1 LQKGIN
7 QQQNDAWTVLQDI
20 LNREGVAR
28 QHLNSYNEFIQR
40 GLQSIIDEIG
50 SIDIETVGTPYK
62 VKFGKVKLKLPRV
75 VEIDGS
81 VSNILP
87 LEARLRNLTY
97 ASPIFV
103 DMTVEEDGIV
113 RESQEQHIGDLPVMV
128 KSDRCLL
135 ATMNPQ
141 QLVEVGEDPKDPGGY
156 FIINGSERVVV
167 GLEDLSPNKIL
178 VDVEKVGGVTNYKAK
193 VYSSIV
199 GYRAKLELTL
209 KQDESISVK
218 LPSSPVDLPLIIVMR
233 ALGLETD
240 KEIAEAV
247 SLKTEIQDR
256 LDVSFEKAVEAKTTK
271 DALMYIGNRVAHGM
285 LDEFRLRR
293 AESVLDW
300 GLLPHLGKTR
310 DDRYDKAIFLGEAVC
325 KLAELRIEFIDP
337 DDKDHYGNKV
347 IKFAGQMIAD
357 LYRTAFRNLVR
368 DMKYQLERT
377 GQRRG
382 LNVVGAAIRP
392 GIITDKL
399 NNAIATGNWGRGKVG
414 VTQLLDRTNYL
425 STLSHLRRIQSPL
438 SRSQPNFEARD
449 LHATHFGRIC
459 PSETPEGSNCGLVKN
474 LALSALISVSVP
486 SAQVVAKLYDLGVK
500 PFKEAEDKIKA
511 DGCRV
516 FVEGRFV
523 GFVKDGQQLAHAF
536 RKLRRDGQIHPH
548 AGIAYFPSVREGG
561 VNRIYISTNSGRVLR
576 PLIICETGKPLLT
589 QEMMKQIEG
598 GQRNWRDLVQMG
610 VVELID
616 ANEEENSLIA
626 IDGKHMSEKA
636 THLEMYPSSI
646 LGIAASVIPYPEH
659 NQSPRNT
666 YESAMAKQSLGFPTP
681 TYPFSTYVR
690 EHLLVHPQPPL
701 VKTKSTS
708 LLSLDERPTGQNAVV
723 AVLSFEGYNIED
735 AIIFN
740 KSAIDRGFARS
751 IFYRLYEAEAKQ
763 YLGGMKDTFE
773 VPRADANI
781 RGYRGEKY
789 YRLLE
794 SDGVVMHE
802 AQVTGGDVIIGRTS
816 PPRFMEEYKEFE
828 IKGPYR
834 RDTSIGV
841 RASENGVV
849 DAVFITENE
858 EGGKMFKVRV
868 RDMRIPEI
876 GDKFASR
883 HGQKGVI
890 GLVVNQED
898 MPYTEDGLV
907 PDVIINPHAFPSRMT
922 AGQFIESLAGKVAA
936 LRGKPVDGT
945 AFTGEQAD
953 SLEETLKENG
963 YAPTGREV
971 MYDGRTGKKFAADI
985 YIGLVFYQKLH
996 HMVADKIH
1004 ARARGQ
1010 VQMLTKQPTEGRA
1023 RGGGLRFGE
1032 MERDCLIAYGA
1043 SMVLK
1048 DRLLDEADRTE
1059 VHVCEKCGLI
1069 AYFDAKQR
1077 KYVCRVDGD
1086 TARISTVVIAYAFK
1100 LLLQEMMSLNIAPR
1114 LLLRDKV

>member
-1 LQKGIN
+1 MQRA
-7 QQQNDAWTVLQDI
+7 QQQYEAWAVLQDI
-20 LNREGVAR
+20 LTREGVAR

-40 GLQSIIDEIG
+40 GLQSIVDEIG

-103 DMTVEEDGIV
+103 DMTVEEEGIV

-128 KSDRCLL
+128 KSDRCML

-141 QLVEVGEDPKDPGGY
+141 QLVEVGEDPRDPGGY
-156 FIINGSERVVV
+156 FIINGSERVIV

-178 VDVEKVGGVTNYKAK
+178 VDLDRVGGVTTFKAK

-199 GYRAKLELTL
+199 GYRAKLEVTL
-209 KQDESISVK
+209 KQDESIVVK
-218 LPSSPVDLPLIIVMR
+218 LPSSPVDLPLVIVLR

-240 KEIAEAV
+240 KEIADVV
-247 SLKTEIQDR
+247 SLKPEIQDK
-256 LDVSFEKAVEAKTTK
+256 LEVSFEKSAEAKGPK

-300 GLLPHLGKTR
+300 GLLPHLGKTK

-325 KLAELRIEFIDP
+325 KLIELRLNLIEP

-357 LYRTAFRNLVR
+357 LFRTAFRNLAR

-459 PSETPEGSNCGLVKN
+459 PNETPEGSNCGLVKN

-500 PFKEAEDKIKA
+500 PFKEAEDKLKT

-523 GFVKDGQQLAHAF
+523 GFIKDGEALARSF
-536 RKLRRDGQIHPH
+536 RKLRREGQIHPH
-548 AGIAYFPSVREGG
+548 ASIAYFGSAHEEGTRR
-561 VNRIYISTNSGRVLR
+561 VYISTNAGRVLR
-576 PLIICETGKPLLT
+576 PLIVCEIGKPLLT
-589 QEMMKQIEG
+589 FDMIKRVET
-598 GQRNWRDLVQMG
+598 GQLNWRDVVQMG
-610 VVELID
+610 VLELLD
-616 ANEEENSLIA
+616 ANEEENTLIA
-626 IDGKHMSEKA
+626 IDFKHLTEKH

-646 LGIAASVIPYPEH
+646 LGIAASIIPYPEH

-666 YESAMAKQSLGFPTP
+666 YESAMAKQSLGFATP
-681 TYPFSTYVR
+681 TFPYSTYVR
-690 EHLLVHPQPPL
+690 EHLLVYPQPPM
-701 VKTKSTS
+701 VKTRSSS
-708 LLSLDERPTGQNAVV
+708 LLNLDERPTGQNCVV

-740 KSAIDRGFARS
+740 KSAIDRGLGRS
-751 IFYRLYEAEAKQ
+751 FFFRLYEAEAKQ
-763 YLGGMKDTFE
+763 YLGGMKDSFE

-794 SDGVVMHE
+794 SDGIVMHE
-802 AQVTGGDVIIGRTS
+802 AQVGGGDVIIGRTS

-834 RDTSIGV
+834 RDTSLGV
-841 RASENGVV
+841 RASESGVV
-849 DAVFITENE
+849 DSVFLTENE
-858 EGGKMFKVRV
+858 EGGKMYKVRI

-922 AGQFIESLAGKVAA
+922 AGQFIESIAGKAA
-936 LRGKPVDGT
+936 AIRGKPVDGT
-945 AFTGEQAD
+945 AFTGENAEA
-953 SLEETLKENG
+953 LEETLTEAG
-963 YAPTGREV
+963 FAPTGREV
-971 MYDGRTGKKFAADI
+971 MYDGRSGRKFSAEV
-985 YIGLVFYQKLH
+985 YIGVVFYQKLH

-1048 DRLLDEADRTE
+1048 DRLLDEADKTE

-1077 KYVCRVDGD
+1077 KYICRVDGD

-1114 LLLRDKV
+1114 LVLKDKV